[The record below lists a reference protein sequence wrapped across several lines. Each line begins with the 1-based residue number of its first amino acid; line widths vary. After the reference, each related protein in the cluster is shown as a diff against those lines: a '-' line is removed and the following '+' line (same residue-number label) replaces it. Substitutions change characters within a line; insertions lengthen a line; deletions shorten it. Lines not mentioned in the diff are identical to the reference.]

1 MRELQGRVAVV
12 TGAAGGIGR
21 AIALEFG
28 RHGMNVALADV
39 DEPGMQQVASE
50 LEAMGRRALCV
61 TTDVTRKDALE
72 NLLARTVAELGAC
85 HVAVNNAGVFNSGPM
100 LAASDEQW
108 QRVIDINLWG
118 VIRGSRLFGAHFAK
132 QGEGHVV
139 NTSSAAGLFPTPGMC
154 SYSTTKY
161 AIVGFTQQLR
171 WELAAS
177 GVGVTLLCP
186 GVVKTRIA
194 MKPGVGLEHVD
205 MEKVVSGAPSP
216 EGLARKVVR
225 AVRKNH
231 PLVRYGFDSYVYSM
245 MRLLPIWL
253 IDPLGRF
260 MAKKAAEITALP
272 APKAL
277 P

>member
-1 MRELQGRVAVV
+1 MRVLEGRIAVV

-21 AIALEFG
+21 AIALEFAQN
-28 RHGMNVALADV
+28 GMDVALADV
-39 DEPGMQQVASE
+39 DETGMAAVASE
-50 LEAMGRRALCV
+50 LTALGRRALCV
-61 TTDVTRKDALE
+61 PTDVTRKDALE
-72 NLLARTVAELGAC
+72 NLMARTLAELGSC
-85 HVAVNNAGVFNSGPM
+85 HVMVNNAGVFNAGTM

-118 VIRGSRLFGAHFAK
+118 VIRGSRLFGSHFAK

-139 NTSSAAGLFPTPGMC
+139 NTASAAGLFPTPGMC
-154 SYSTTKY
+154 SYTTTKF

-205 MEKVVSGAPSP
+205 MEKIVSGAPSP
-216 EGLARKVVR
+216 DGLARKVVR
-225 AVRKNH
+225 AVRKNQ
-231 PLVRYGFDSYVYSM
+231 PLVRYGPDSYIFSLLRV
-245 MRLLPIWL
+245 LPIWL

-260 MAKKAAEITALP
+260 MARRAAEVTAP
-272 APKAL
+272 PPKAL